1 MEKKLNVEAINN
13 QEQQVNPNG
22 KAIKVLASAVKSL
35 KGCKLNITPARE
47 KALDKVMREVGLRD
61 LDEALAFTAAF
72 DERCTDDSLDID
84 DLSNWLSCSALE
96 AMSYSAPLNEM
107 MARGIVLREAG
118 KSGLE
123 ASYKVSP
130 EVFEGIVACHPVTPA
145 RPADGGR
152 LTAADFAR
160 AIDWVV
166 CESSYSARR
175 ILARVAELEVEAEN
189 LEIVKQARRVLPD
202 DIVSRTLLYDV
213 CFDVTTT
220 KRGPDEG
227 SCISS
232 TLSDIFRQDMER
244 FTLESQ
250 LKEGSHPLIQP
261 GLVEVPSD
269 DRMVLTETTAK
280 WFCGEK
286 AHHFV
291 RSYRDLS
298 ILEVC
303 AKVSNYIGEM
313 SNHPGRSERKR
324 LINLVKKIERQN
336 PQLTGLQAVV
346 NKIEDAEYRAL
357 FYRIAHDHIR
367 NNHLS
372 LSDLGEHFHLEQ
384 ELMERRDFIDEKH
397 VLLTSGLVRV
407 EKAAVAE
414 DGKLALTPG
423 AIELFFADKAS
434 FVRSDSTS
442 RDVILPSSIVEKRL
456 FYPTDLERQINVI
469 DNALRDDCYLTL
481 RNRLKEKGMPL
492 GVAILLYGAP
502 GTGKTETV
510 MQLARRTGRAV
521 MHVDI
526 SATKTCWFGESEKLI
541 KKVFDNYRTL
551 CERSA
556 VTPILLFNE
565 ADAVLGKRKDN
576 TSSNVAQT
584 ENAIQNIILEQME
597 QLDGI
602 LVATTNLADN
612 LDSAFERR
620 FLFKVR
626 YDKPTPE
633 AKRLIWLDK
642 MPTLSPEQALLL
654 AATHDFSGGQID
666 NVVRK
671 ATMLE
676 VIEGAE
682 PDFAT
687 IERLC
692 REEKLGKSSLRPS
705 VGFVA

>member
-1 MEKKLNVEAINN
+1 MNKKAEVTN
-13 QEQQVNPNG
+13 QVQVNPNG
-22 KAIKVLASAVKSL
+22 QGIKAIGHAVKTL
-35 KGCKLNITPARE
+35 KGCKLNFTPARE
-47 KALDKVMREVGLRD
+47 KALDDVMKEVGLLSR
-61 LDEALAFTAAF
+61 DEALAFVAAF
-72 DERCTDDSLDID
+72 DERCTDDSLDIE
-84 DLSNWLSCSALE
+84 DLSNWLGCSALE
-96 AMSYSAPLNEM
+96 AMVFSKPLNDL
-107 MARGIVLREAG
+107 MARGLVLRDSG
-118 KSGLE
+118 KSGL
-123 ASYKVSP
+123 AACYKVSP
-130 EVFEGIVACHPVTPA
+130 EVFEGIVAGHPVSPN

-152 LTAADFAR
+152 LSAADFAR
-160 AIDWVV
+160 AIDWLV
-166 CESSYSARR
+166 CHSGYSARR
-175 ILARVAELEVEAEN
+175 MLARLDELESEGED
-189 LEIVKQARRVLPD
+189 LEIVKQARKALPD
-202 DIVSRTLLYDV
+202 DAVSRLLLYDV
-213 CFDVTTT
+213 CYDVTTT

-232 TLSDIFRQDMER
+232 TLNDIYRHTMER

-250 LKEGSHPLIQP
+250 FKDGSHPLIQL
-261 GLVEVPSD
+261 GLVEVPSN
-269 DRMVLTETTAK
+269 DRMVLTETSAK
-280 WFCGEK
+280 WFCGDK

-291 RSYRDLS
+291 RSYRNMG

-303 AKVSNYIGEM
+303 SKVNGFIDDLTC
-313 SNHPGRSERKR
+313 HPDDEELSR
-324 LINLVKKIERQN
+324 LVKLVQKIEIQN
-336 PQLTGLQAVV
+336 PQLTGLQAIVS
-346 NKIEDAEYRAL
+346 KIENAQYRAL
-357 FYRIAHDHIR
+357 FYRIAHDHLR
-367 NNHLS
+367 NDHFS
-372 LSDLGEHFHLEQ
+372 LGDLDEHFPLEQ

-397 VLLTSGLVRV
+397 VLLTSGLVRL

-414 DGKLALTPG
+414 DGNLALTPS

-434 FVRSDSTS
+434 LVRTDSTA
-442 RDVILPSSIVEKRL
+442 RDVILPSAIVEKNL

-469 DNALRDDCYLTL
+469 DNALRDDCYLKL
-481 RNRLKEKGMPL
+481 RSRLKAKGMPL
-492 GVAILLYGAP
+492 GVAVLLYGAP

-551 CERSA
+551 CERSS

-565 ADAVLGKRKDN
+565 ADAVLSKRKDSS
-576 TSSNVAQT
+576 SSNVAQT

>member
-1 MEKKLNVEAINN
+1 MEVIN
-13 QEQQVNPNG
+13 QVQVNPNG
-22 KAIKVLASAVKSL
+22 KGIKALGKAVKTL
-35 KGCKLNITPARE
+35 KGCKLNFTPARE
-47 KALDKVMREVGLRD
+47 KALDEVMKEVGLRNR
-61 LDEALAFTAAF
+61 DEALAFAAAF

-84 DLSNWLSCSALE
+84 DLSNWLGCSALE
-96 AMSYSAPLNEM
+96 AMVYSKPLNDM
-107 MARGIVLREAG
+107 MACGILLRDGG

-123 ASYKVSP
+123 AAYKVTP
-130 EVFEGIVACHPVTPA
+130 EVFEGIVAGHPITPN
-145 RPADGGR
+145 RPANGGR
-152 LTAADFAR
+152 LTNSDFAR

-175 ILARVAELEVEAEN
+175 ILARVAELEVEAHD
-189 LEIVKQARRVLPD
+189 LEIVKQARKALPD

-232 TLSDIFRQDMER
+232 TLNDIFHQNMER
-244 FTLESQ
+244 FTIESQ
-250 LKEGSHPLIQP
+250 LKDGSHPLIKL
-261 GLVEVPSD
+261 GLVEVPQL
-269 DRMVLTETTAK
+269 DRMVLTETSAK
-280 WFCGEK
+280 WFCGDN
-286 AHHFV
+286 ARHFV
-291 RSYRDLS
+291 RSYRNLG

-303 AKVSNYIGEM
+303 SKVKGRVRDMDS
-313 SNHPGRSERKR
+313 HPDWDERSR
-324 LINLVKKIERQN
+324 LMKLVRKIEFQN
-336 PQLTGLQAVV
+336 PQLKGLQAIVS
-346 NKIEDAEYRAL
+346 KIEDPEYRAL
-357 FYRIAHDHIR
+357 FYRIAHDHLR
-367 NNHLS
+367 NDHFS
-372 LSDLGEHFHLEQ
+372 LGDLDDHFPLEE
-384 ELMERRDFIDEKH
+384 ELEERRDFIDEKH
-397 VLLTSGLVRV
+397 VLLTSGLVRL
-407 EKAAVAE
+407 EKADVAE
-414 DGKLALTPG
+414 DGKLALTPS
-423 AIELFFADKAS
+423 AVELFFADKAS
-434 FVRSDSTS
+434 LVRSESTA
-442 RDVILPSSIVEKRL
+442 RDVILPSTIVEKNL

-469 DNALRDDCYLTL
+469 DNALRDDCYLKL
-481 RNRLKEKGMPL
+481 RSRLKAKGMPL
-492 GVAILLYGAP
+492 GVAVLLYGAP

-551 CERSA
+551 CERSS

-565 ADAVLGKRKDN
+565 ADAVLSKRKDSN
-576 TSSNVAQT
+576 SSNVAQT

-676 VIEGAE
+676 VIEGHE

-692 REEKLGKSSLRPS
+692 REEKLGRSSLRPS